1 MNDTDANWEQRLDD
15 LWATIDSLTP
25 DTFIARL
32 DAVLAELP
40 PGHAIALFERGAA
53 QDSTG
58 HSDLAVPLYRA
69 ALAAGLTGL
78 RRRRASIQLASSLR
92 NLGDAAASAELLTA
106 ELTAPS
112 DELDGAVRAFLAL
125 ALVDLGREREAA
137 SISLA
142 ALSRC
147 LPRYNRSLARYA
159 EALVAVQTQPQSAPR
174 EVQVRPATA
183 HDRLPIARMLELYQH
198 DLSDIWPSDI
208 DAHGDYGYELDRYW
222 VDARCRPFVALCNGA
237 YAGFALVDGATKVR
251 RSGHW
256 MDQFFVMK
264 KYRRHGVGR
273 ALATQ
278 VFAALPGVWEVGQM
292 LDNRPA
298 QAFWRRVIGGCADA
312 GFVEHRLTS
321 GAWNGLVQCFG
332 VSPVPPKT

>member
-1 MNDTDANWEQRLDD
+1 MNDTDANWEQRLAD
-15 LWATIDSLTP
+15 LWAALDSLSP
-25 DTFIARL
+25 DTFVARL
-32 DAVLAELP
+32 DAVLTELP
-40 PGHAIALFERGAA
+40 PGSAITLFERAAA

-58 HSDLAVPLYRA
+58 HADLAVPLYRA
-69 ALAAGLTGL
+69 ALDAGLAGL
-78 RRRRASIQLASSLR
+78 RRRRACIQLASSLR
-92 NLGDAAASAELLTA
+92 NLGDAAAAAELLAT

-125 ALVDLGREREAA
+125 ALVDLGRAREAA

-142 ALSRC
+142 ALSHC

-159 EALVAVQTQPQSAPR
+159 EALVESQAQAAPR
-174 EVQVRPATA
+174 KVQVRRATA

-208 DAHGDYGYELDRYW
+208 DAHGEYGYELDRYW
-222 VDARCRPFVALCNGA
+222 ADARCHPFVALCDGA
-237 YAGFALVDGATKVR
+237 YAGFALVDAAVKVGR
-251 RSGHW
+251 EGHW

-273 ALATQ
+273 SLAAQ
-278 VFAALPGVWEVGQM
+278 VFTSLPGAWEVGQM
-292 LDNRPA
+292 LDNHPA

-312 GFVEHRLTS
+312 GFVERRLT
-321 GAWNGLVQCFG
+321 GGPWEGLVQCFRSG
-332 VSPVPPKT
+332 PVVAKT